1 MELKPKEVLERII
14 HISYMDH
21 IVLGERVRAM
31 RDNARMLLDS
41 FKPSH
46 DAKDGKV
53 SASPMASSEMPI
65 AIGTPHVVD
74 EA

>member
-53 SASPMASSEMPI
+53 SASPIASSEMPI
-65 AIGTPHVVD
+65 AIEPPHIVD